1 MEQLGTGGNAFLQKR
16 PFVQIPGPNPILTSG
31 LKGAW
36 DEQCIEACDA
46 VKDFETYYLFYH
58 GVPKDKARWGD
69 VAYQIGLA
77 TAKHPLGP
85 WQKFGDGPVLTVGPK
100 GSWDDRT
107 VACAAFLRE
116 KPDRYLMFYSGCRKD
131 TPCSIGL
138 ATAPKLEGPWTKC
151 EKNPIIPNFGYVGGI
166 VKFKGKYHLYTT
178 HPIGSTAPD
187 YAPFCLALADA
198 PEGPWQPWS
207 GNPVIREGEKN
218 VWDDG
223 GYSEAKVTFWDG
235 VFHAFYGGAKEYVP
249 RRETRESIGYA
260 YSFDGFNFIKYG
272 GNPVAAR
279 EADPNMA
286 AFAEVHTLFEP
297 PFIYAYH
304 TIRYVDP
311 KLAPGASGGTSVFED
326 LGVQV
331 LVTDAPFRLP
341 MPVLTRDSL
350 AAGEATQLSDCP
362 SVSLNGV
369 SEVSLTAE
377 CEYDPEARQG
387 IRVHVRLS
395 PDGLSYDTADALA
408 FDNHFRPGTSCRRTV
423 ALRALGRSLKV
434 FVENLDDS
442 SMCRKTA
449 VTAALAS

>member
-1 MEQLGTGGNAFLQKR
+1 MEDRAQGRNAFLKPR
-16 PFVQIPGPNPILTSG
+16 PFIQIPGPNPILTSG

-69 VAYQIGLA
+69 VGYQVGLA

-100 GSWDDRT
+100 GSWEDSS
-107 VACAAFLRE
+107 VACAAILRE
-116 KPDRYLMFYSGCRKD
+116 KPDRYLMFYSGRSKD
-131 TPCSIGL
+131 TPWGIGL
-138 ATAPKLEGPWTKC
+138 ATAPNVAGPWTKC
-151 EKNPIIPNFGYVGGI
+151 DKNPLIPNFGYVGGI

-198 PEGPWQPWS
+198 PEGPWTPWS

-311 KLAPGASGGTSVFED
+311 KAVPFSKGRTTVFED

-331 LVTDAPFRLP
+331 LVMQTPFSLP
-341 MPVLTRDSL
+341 MPALVKDWLS
-350 AAGEATQLSDCP
+350 AGVCTELSDSP
-362 SVSLNGV
+362 AIALSNVSKA
-369 SEVSLTAE
+369 SLTAE
-377 CEYDPEARQG
+377 CECASSAQAG
-387 IRVHVRLS
+387 LRVHVRSS
-395 PDGLSYDTADALA
+395 PDG
-408 FDNHFRPGTSCRRTV
+408 
-423 ALRALGRSLKV
+423 
-434 FVENLDDS
+434 
-442 SMCRKTA
+442 
-449 VTAALAS
+449 